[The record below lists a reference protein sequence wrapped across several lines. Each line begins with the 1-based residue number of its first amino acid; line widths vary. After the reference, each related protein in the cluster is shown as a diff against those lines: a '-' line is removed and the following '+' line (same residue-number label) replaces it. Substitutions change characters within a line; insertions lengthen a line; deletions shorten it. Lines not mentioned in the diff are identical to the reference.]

1 MLQNIIFVLLDTKIT
16 MFNSESSLELILVLG
31 EAISTK
37 ITFDGQN
44 LKEKAVDENI
54 ATYK

>member
-1 MLQNIIFVLLDTKIT
+1 
-16 MFNSESSLELILVLG
+16 MFNSESSLEFTLVLG